1 MKVFFFLNEHGV
13 MKVGKYQPDNVS
25 TVSVGFQS
33 EVFLTISV
41 LHIIVFVLKV
51 TRDWKNNFF
60 TNSLLCFRIRY
71 SVQCAALLQQYCA
84 RIWKKYAKTNYLN

>member
-51 TRDWKNNFF
+51 TRD
-60 TNSLLCFRIRY
+60 
-71 SVQCAALLQQYCA
+71 
-84 RIWKKYAKTNYLN
+84 